1 MIRNNLAI
9 LMSERGIKNSF
20 LSAKTGIS
28 KNTISATAS
37 NDGKMIQLET
47 INKICHVLEVSPCEF
62 FSYLPYDVEIKVF
75 PDEMTVED
83 LKVGSDEI
91 GMPVLQPHI
100 TNLKFDVFMSK
111 VAVHK
116 TTDINMTG
124 ILQSKVNLF
133 INHPPHF
140 SITFDGKS
148 NNQYIEFWEEIPT
161 PFQKDIE
168 KNLREKIFNELQTYI
183 MDYPDSRDFDS
194 LNNFQYYVDEV
205 LPNMTISVD
214 PY

>member
-37 NDGKMIQLET
+37 NEGKMIQLET

-75 PDEMTVED
+75 PEDMVVQD
-83 LKVGSDEI
+83 LKVGTDEI
-91 GMPVLQPHI
+91 GLPILQPFI
-100 TNLKFDVFMSK
+100 TNIKLDVFMSK
-111 VAVHK
+111 VSLHK
-116 TTDINMTG
+116 TIDFNMTG
-124 ILQSKVNLF
+124 ILQSQVNLF
-133 INHPPHF
+133 KNEPPHF
-140 SITFDGKS
+140 TISFDGENS
-148 NNQYIEFWEEIPT
+148 EQYTEFWRDIPT

-168 KNLREKIFNELQTYI
+168 KSLREKIYKELQTYI
-183 MDYPDSRDFDS
+183 MDYPDSHDFNS
-194 LNNFQYYVDEV
+194 LNNFKSYVDTI
-205 LPNMTISVD
+205 LSDMTISIE
-214 PY
+214 P

>member
-91 GMPVLQPHI
+91 GMPILQPHI

-140 SITFDGKS
+140 SITFDGKN